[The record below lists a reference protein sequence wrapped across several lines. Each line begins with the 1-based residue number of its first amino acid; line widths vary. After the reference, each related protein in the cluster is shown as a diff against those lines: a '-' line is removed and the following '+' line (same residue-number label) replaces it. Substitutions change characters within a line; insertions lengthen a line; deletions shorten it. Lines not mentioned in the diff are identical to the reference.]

1 MPYFQHPNKLL
12 STFLFSFSLLFSQ
25 TVYAN
30 WLEQGAELLKGYQS
44 SQSKT
49 TSNNANSLSNLK
61 PEEIQQAFKQAL
73 SNGTETVVNQLGIKH
88 GFNKD
93 PNIHIPLPDSLKKV
107 QSTLSRFGMDKYMD
121 SLETKLNH
129 AAETATPKAK
139 ALFLQA
145 IKEMSFEDV
154 QKIYNGP
161 ADSATQ
167 YLKEKTTP
175 QIRAQMAP
183 IINQS
188 MSEVGAVKAY
198 DKAIS
203 EYKKMP
209 FVPDIKSDLSNHVL
223 DKSLE
228 GIFYYI
234 GQEEAAIRKEPIKQT
249 TKLLQKVFGNS

>member
-1 MPYFQHPNKLL
+1 MPYTQHINRIL
-12 STFLFSFSLLFSQ
+12 STLLFSFSLLFSQ
-25 TVYAN
+25 SVYAN
-30 WLEQGAELLKGYQS
+30 WLEQGAELLKDFQS
-44 SQSKT
+44 SQPT
-49 TSNNANSLSNLK
+49 TTTKDLTSFRDLT

-73 SNGTETVVNQLGIKH
+73 SNGTETVVNQLGAKH

-93 PNIHIPLPDSLKKV
+93 PNIHIPLPDNLKKV
-107 QSTLSRFGMDKYMD
+107 QSTLARFGMDKYMD
-121 SLETKLNH
+121 HLESKLNH
-129 AAETATPKAK
+129 AAEAATPKAK
-139 ALFLQA
+139 ALFLHA
-145 IKEMSFEDV
+145 IREMSFEDV

-167 YLKEKTTP
+167 YLKEKTAP

-223 DKSLE
+223 NKSVE